1 MISKATGHRFGVS
14 KQTPLIILKSS
25 YDMADV
31 LWVFQSIV
39 NDLGADPAMRAVM
52 LIAFGSF
59 HKHTPATSVI
69 PQPWRRV
76 RTLMLEAT
84 ARNAVF
90 VVASGNGR
98 VGAEHRFVRAYPAYF
113 VNLQTGS
120 VPLTLVG
127 AVNNVG
133 IEAPFSQQSNYISA
147 WAPGMNARCASSHGV
162 AVENGTSLS
171 AAMVAGLAAYF
182 LGFATPPF
190 EIGGG
195 RTTSN
200 FNRYLRE
207 TASWQRSPEGVP
219 RVIWNLQD
227 GSSIQPLLNISG
239 TPVASDIAPS

>member
-1 MISKATGHRFGVS
+1 MISKATGYRFGVS
-14 KQTPLIILKSS
+14 KQTPLIVLKTSFH
-25 YDMADV
+25 MADV
-31 LWVFQSIV
+31 LWVFQSLV

-52 LIAFGSF
+52 LIAFGSIR
-59 HKHTPATSVI
+59 KHIGGTSVI

-98 VGAEHRFVRAYPAYF
+98 VGAEDRFVRGYPAYF
-113 VNLQTGS
+113 VNPQTGS

-147 WAPGMNARCASSHGV
+147 WAPGMNARCASSLGV
-162 AVENGTSLS
+162 AVWNGTSVS

-195 RTTSN
+195 RTAYN

-207 TASWQRSPEGVP
+207 TASWQRSLEGVP

-227 GSSIQPLLNISG
+227 GSSIKALLNISG
-239 TPVASDIAPS
+239 TPAASDIAPS

>member
-1 MISKATGHRFGVS
+1 
-14 KQTPLIILKSS
+14 
-25 YDMADV
+25 
-31 LWVFQSIV
+31 
-39 NDLGADPAMRAVM
+39 M
-52 LIAFGSF
+52 LIAFGSIP
-59 HKHTPATSVI
+59 KHTVGASVI

-98 VGAEHRFVRAYPAYF
+98 VIAKHRFVRGYPAYF
-113 VNLQTGS
+113 ANPQIGS

-133 IEAPFSQQSNYISA
+133 IEVPFSRQSNYISA

-162 AVENGTSLS
+162 AVWNGTSLS

-182 LGFATPPF
+182 PGFATPPF

-195 RTTSN
+195 RTASN

-207 TASWQRSPEGVP
+207 TASWRRSPEGVP

-239 TPVASDIAPS
+239 TPVASDIASS

>member
-1 MISKATGHRFGVS
+1 
-14 KQTPLIILKSS
+14 
-25 YDMADV
+25 MADM
-31 LWVFQSIV
+31 LWAFQSIV
-39 NDLGADPAMRAVM
+39 NDLGADPAMRAVI
-52 LIAFGSF
+52 LIAFGSISE
-59 HKHTPATSVI
+59 HTPATSVI

-98 VGAEHRFVRAYPAYF
+98 VGAEHRFVRAYPGYF
-113 VNLQTGS
+113 VNLQSGS

-127 AVNNVG
+127 AVNDVG
-133 IEAPFSQQSNYISA
+133 IEAPWSQQSNYISA
-147 WAPGMNARCASSHGV
+147 WAPGVHSSCASSQGV
-162 AVENGTSLS
+162 VVDNGTSFS

-195 RTTSN
+195 RTASN

-207 TASWQRSPEGVP
+207 TASWQRSLEGVP

-227 GSSIQPLLNISG
+227 GSSIQPMLNISG
-239 TPVASDIAPS
+239 TPVASDIAAY